1 MYNHLRN
8 ETQANFSL
16 DFFLSGTKSISFL
29 YVAPA
34 VNGGKA
40 IKEGNGD
47 RELAEQAFN
56 FHLAQSN
63 QLH

>member
-1 MYNHLRN
+1 MKHKPISRWIYAPGDKRDALRN
-8 ETQANFSL
+8 KVHQLLIRCSCGQW
-16 DFFLSGTKSISFL
+16 S
-29 YVAPA
+29 
-34 VNGGKA
+34 KA